1 MHEHDDF
8 QVPDEEWALARET
21 MAMAEQLVRGA
32 SYLCLEPVAQPT
44 TAQLLAVQAFFPHD
58 DANDLRRDMLAGLVR
73 IGPFLPGPV
82 LDFALTSLR
91 SAGLAWRGEAP
102 NARDLAKLGFAPR

>member
-1 MHEHDDF
+1 MHDHEKVHD
-8 QVPDEEWALARET
+8 PDEEWELAKET

-32 SYLCLEPVAQPT
+32 CYLCLEPVDLPT
-44 TAQLLAVQAFFPHD
+44 TEQLMTVQAFFPHD
-58 DANDLRRDMLAGLVR
+58 EVNELRRNMMTGAVR

-91 SAGLAWRGEAP
+91 SANLAWRSEAP